1 MNVQK
6 CADTEPAFVRIAGF
20 EFALDGMLNV
30 HASLVNYWKPTVTL
44 RKCMYHA
51 HMWERFEVTIVRLFR
66 AIQPW

>member
-1 MNVQK
+1 MIIHL
-6 CADTEPAFVRIAGF
+6 ARARDTDFVDSIAGF

-51 HMWERFEVTIVRLFR
+51 HLWEGLVYTWYLVR
-66 AIQPW
+66 